1 MIKLDKEKTVNLGN
15 ILECLSESRAAIFEH
30 VNGNAYIM
38 VTWEESL
45 GLYLVMQD
53 HRIDAYDQ
61 VDVISLIN
69 ENYPKFIC
77 HSLLSRITVIV
88 SQSEW
93 DY

>member
-1 MIKLDKEKTVNLGN
+1 MIKLDKERTVNLGT
-15 ILECLSESRAAIFEH
+15 ILDCLSESRAAIFEH

-38 VTWEESL
+38 ITWENSL

-69 ENYPKFIC
+69 ENYPNFIG
-77 HSLLSRITVIV
+77 HSLLSRVTIII
-88 SQSEW
+88 SQSEL